1 MNKTGDF
8 ILNTWYVIAWSDEV
22 TRKLLGRTVAG
33 VPVVLYRRLDGTAAA
48 IHGIC
53 PHRFAPLAMGNL
65 IEDNVQCNYHGL
77 EFDCSGKCVKNPQ
90 SGGQIVQ
97 ALHIDSYPLQ
107 EKHSLLWVWLGD
119 RDKAKE
125 QDIPDFSHLTDP
137 ARRTVKGV
145 SRVNGGHQLMVDNLM
160 DLGHFN
166 YLHGGLAKL
175 DAGFENVVREV
186 RQEGNTVFNNLLFP
200 GCKPIGLFAP
210 GLKDK
215 DIIVDQFN
223 DIRWDPVGLMRNQVG
238 ITPTGM
244 GREHSVNQYGTHI
257 VIPET
262 ADSCHYFFGNSRNF
276 AQDDESVDGLFLQ
289 WQQRALNEEDKPM
302 IEKIH
307 ALQPYL
313 QSRGQ
318 KPVMLSS
325 DGAAVRVQRIVE
337 SMLKAEQES
346 RTAK

>member
-33 VPVVLYRRLDGTAAA
+33 VPVVLYRRLDGSAAA
-48 IHGIC
+48 IHGVC

-77 EFDCSGKCVKNPQ
+77 EFDCTGKCVKNPQ
-90 SGGQIVQ
+90 SGGQVVN

-119 RDKAKE
+119 RDKAVE
-125 QDIPDFSHLTDP
+125 HDIPDFSHLTDP
-137 ARRTVKGV
+137 ARRTLKGL

-166 YLHGGLAKL
+166 FLHGGMAKL
-175 DAGFENVVREV
+175 DSGVENVVRDV

-200 GCKPIGLFAP
+200 GCKPTMLFQS
-210 GLKDK
+210 GFKDK

-238 ITPTGM
+238 VTPTGL
-244 GREHSVNQYGTHI
+244 GREHGVNQFGTHI

-262 ADSCHYFFGNSRNF
+262 ADSCHYFFGNSRNYS
-276 AQDDESVDGLFLQ
+276 QDDESVDALFRQ

-307 ALQPYL
+307 GLLPYVR
-313 QSRGQ
+313 STGR

-325 DGAAVRVQRIVE
+325 DGAAVRVQRVVE
-337 SMLKAEQES
+337 TMLSAEKLARQEQ
-346 RTAK
+346 

>member
-1 MNKTGDF
+1 MNKTEDF
-8 ILNTWYVIAWSDEV
+8 ILNTWYVIAWADEV
-22 TRKLLGRTVAG
+22 NRKLLGRTVAG

-65 IEDNVQCNYHGL
+65 IADHVQCNYHGL

-90 SGGQIVQ
+90 SGGQVVD
-97 ALHIDSYPLQ
+97 ALHIDAYPLQ
-107 EKHSLLWVWLGD
+107 EKHSLIWIWLGD
-119 RDKAKE
+119 PGKAQE

-137 ARRTVKGV
+137 TRRTLKGL

-166 YLHGGLAKL
+166 YLHGGMAKL

-200 GCKPIGLFAP
+200 GCKPIGLFQS

-223 DIRWDPVGLMRNQVG
+223 DIRWDPVGLMRNRVG
-238 ITPTGM
+238 VTPTGQ
-244 GREHSVNQYGTHI
+244 GREHGVNQFGTHI

-262 ADSCHYFFGNSRNF
+262 VNTCHYFFGNSRNYS
-276 AQDDESVDGLFLQ
+276 QDDESVDALFRQ

-302 IEKIH
+302 IEQIH

-313 QSRGQ
+313 RANGR

-325 DGAAVRVQRIVE
+325 DGAAVRVQRITE
-337 SMLKAEQES
+337 GLLKAEQQAREGQ
-346 RTAK
+346 

>member
-1 MNKTGDF
+1 
-8 ILNTWYVIAWSDEV
+8 
-22 TRKLLGRTVAG
+22 
-33 VPVVLYRRLDGTAAA
+33 
-48 IHGIC
+48 
-53 PHRFAPLAMGNL
+53 
-65 IEDNVQCNYHGL
+65 
-77 EFDCSGKCVKNPQ
+77 
-90 SGGQIVQ
+90 
-97 ALHIDSYPLQ
+97 
-107 EKHSLLWVWLGD
+107 LLWIWLGD
-119 RDKAKE
+119 RDKARE

-137 ARRTVKGV
+137 ARRTVKGL
-145 SRVNGGHQLMVDNLM
+145 SRVGSGHQLMVDNLM

-166 YLHGGLAKL
+166 FLHGGMAKL

-200 GCKPIGLFAP
+200 GCKPTMLFQS

-238 ITPTGM
+238 VTPTGM
-244 GREHSVNQYGTHI
+244 GREHSVNQFGTHI
-257 VIPET
+257 VIPENI
-262 ADSCHYFFGNSRNF
+262 DSCHYFFANSRNYS
-276 AQDDESVDGLFLQ
+276 QDDESVDALFRQ

-307 ALQPYL
+307 ALQPYIQANGL
-313 QSRGQ
+313 

-337 SMLKAEQES
+337 GMLQKEIQARE
-346 RTAK
+346 AP